1 MFCRAVQ
8 IKPVYNLQQS
18 RHRHSHHQCKIKRS
32 VRMNSTNEVV
42 NNMLIHNSAIVG
54 EYLGLFVLFAA
65 TLNWMSYRRIR
76 KMMEDDKK

>member
-1 MFCRAVQ
+1 
-8 IKPVYNLQQS
+8 
-18 RHRHSHHQCKIKRS
+18 
-32 VRMNSTNEVV
+32 MNSTNEVV